1 MPIEILLIVVLIL
14 FLISIVLNIFTY
26 FKIEKEKNLILKE
39 LSNNS
44 NIISQIV
51 LNIQQIQKGL
61 NNVEDNLDKIKSTF
75 KNSLESSF
83 LELDN
88 KLTEIKRQTYNNF
101 QHFETL
107 INENKNEFKTEL
119 SKLHND
125 ILINI
130 ESKYKSMDEKM
141 IENKDRMEYAIN
153 LLIKTGSILKEFETL
168 LVNKMKEYEKEIT
181 DLTQSKYE
189 ELLKEVEENY
199 KKIQELEKKIEH
211 IIKLLKEP
219 LTEEDLR

>member
-1 MPIEILLIVVLIL
+1 
-14 FLISIVLNIFTY
+14 LNISTY

-44 NIISQIV
+44 NIVSQIV

-75 KNSLESSF
+75 KNSLEGSF
-83 LELDN
+83 SELDN
-88 KLTEIKRQTYNNF
+88 KLTEIKRQTSNSF

-119 SKLHND
+119 SKLHKD

-153 LLIKTGSILKEFETL
+153 LLMKTGSILKEFETL
-168 LVNKMKEYEKEIT
+168 LVNKMKECEKEIT

-189 ELLKEVEENY
+189 ELLKEVDENY
-199 KKIQELEKKIEH
+199 KKVQELEKKIEH

>member
-1 MPIEILLIVVLIL
+1 MPIEILLIAVLIL
-14 FLISIVLNIFTY
+14 LLISIVLNIFTY
-26 FKIEKEKNLILKE
+26 FKIEKEKNSILKE
-39 LSNNS
+39 LSNYT

-51 LNIQQIQKGL
+51 LNIQQIQKG
-61 NNVEDNLDKIKSTF
+61 
-75 KNSLESSF
+75 
-83 LELDN
+83 
-88 KLTEIKRQTYNNF
+88 F

-119 SKLHND
+119 SKLHKD

-153 LLIKTGSILKEFETL
+153 LLMKTGLILKEF
-168 LVNKMKEYEKEIT
+168 EKEIT

-189 ELLKEVEENY
+189 ELFKEVEENY

>member
-1 MPIEILLIVVLIL
+1 MSTEIFLIAVLIL
-14 FLISIVLNIFTY
+14 LLISIVWNIFIY
-26 FKIEKEKNLILKE
+26 FKIRKEKKLILEK
-39 LSNNS
+39 LLDNS
-44 NIISQIV
+44 NTISQIV

-61 NNVEDNLDKIKSTF
+61 NNVEDNLDRIKSF
-75 KNSLESSF
+75 KNSLEVSF

-88 KLTEIKRQTYNNF
+88 KLTETKRQTYNSF
-101 QHFETL
+101 QRFEML

-141 IENKDRMEYAIN
+141 IENKDRIEYAIR
-153 LLIKTGSILKEFETL
+153 LLIKTGLILKEFETL

-181 DLTQSKYE
+181 DSTQSKYE
-189 ELLKEVEENY
+189 ELLKEVEENH

>member
-1 MPIEILLIVVLIL
+1 MPTEIILIAVLIL
-14 FLISIVLNIFTY
+14 LLISILFNIFAY
-26 FKIEKEKNLILKE
+26 FKIEKEKNLILRE

-44 NIISQIV
+44 NIVSQIV

-75 KNSLESSF
+75 KNSLEGSF
-83 LELDN
+83 SELDN
-88 KLTEIKRQTYNNF
+88 KLTEIKRQTNSF
-101 QHFETL
+101 QNFETL
-107 INENKNEFKTEL
+107 INENRNEFKTEL
-119 SKLHND
+119 SKLRND

-130 ESKYKSMDEKM
+130 VSKHESMDEKM
-141 IENKDRMEYAIN
+141 IENKDRIEYAIN
-153 LLIKTGSILKEFETL
+153 LLMKTGSILKGFETL
-168 LVNKMKEYEKEIT
+168 LVNKMKECQKEIT
-181 DLTQSKYE
+181 DSTQSKYK

>member
-1 MPIEILLIVVLIL
+1 MPIEILLIAVLIL
-14 FLISIVLNIFTY
+14 LVISIVLNIFTY
-26 FKIEKEKNLILKE
+26 FKIEKEKNLILRE

-44 NIISQIV
+44 SAISQIV

-61 NNVEDNLDKIKSTF
+61 NNVEDNLNKIKSTF

-88 KLTEIKRQTYNNF
+88 KLIEIKRQTSNGF
-101 QHFETL
+101 QYFETL
-107 INENKNEFKTEL
+107 INENRNEFKTEL
-119 SKLHND
+119 SKFHKD

-130 ESKYKSMDEKM
+130 ESKHKIIDEKM
-141 IENKDRMEYAIN
+141 IENKDRIEYAIN
-153 LLIKTGSILKEFETL
+153 LLMKTGSILKEFKTL
-168 LVNKMKEYEKEIT
+168 LVNEMKECEKEIT

-211 IIKLLKEP
+211 IVRLLKEP